1 MLLGGFQPH
10 AMLAGTAVLDP
21 PLLRHGT
28 ELGRGMRTNLPV
40 VELPVDVDLPL
51 GDEARQIGDGVGDIW
66 GKAGWCEP
74 RK

>member
-1 MLLGGFQPH
+1 MSVRV
-10 AMLAGTAVLDP
+10 AVLDP
-21 PLLRHGT
+21 SLLHHGT
-28 ELGRGMRTNLPV
+28 ELGRGTGTNLPV

-51 GDEARQIGDGVGDIW
+51 GDEARQVRDGVGDVW